1 MTVDSVCIVR
11 ISLLPV
17 GVSVG
22 KSVSSNTLYNN
33 PFDKVNVEIIF
44 RFETSSND

>member
-1 MTVDSVCIVR
+1 MTVGSVFILR

-17 GVSVG
+17 GVSGG

-33 PFDKVNVEIIF
+33 PFDKVNVVITF
-44 RFETSSND
+44 RLETSSND